1 MTDSHYSPHESPS
14 DSRPPPLI
22 TARPVIIPAGPP
34 PPRFGDAGPP
44 GRAATEL
51 LILLAAFLPAQAVSA
66 LLLHSA
72 GVRDMRWVNVLGS
85 VVVGAILLLA
95 VGLILLRAGRPPR
108 TIGFR
113 SDFLLVDA
121 ALGVAM
127 TLLVLCAFTAVA
139 VFLAILAPQL
149 YARLEQTPKAIQ
161 AAFPRMRPAWL
172 LLLSAWVA
180 VFEETLFRGFLLTR
194 IHAIVRSWPPSVL
207 LGAAAFALPHFYEG
221 SVAMAMIFLLG
232 TVMGIVFV
240 WRKSLVPVIVLH
252 FVFNSIELM
261 ALYISSPEWT

>member
-1 MTDSHYSPHESPS
+1 MTDSDFSPHESPPE
-14 DSRPPPLI
+14 SRPPPLI
-22 TARPVIIPAGPP
+22 MARPVAIPVAPS
-34 PPRFGDAGPP
+34 PPRFGDAGSPR
-44 GRAATEL
+44 RAGTEL
-51 LILLAAFLPAQAVSA
+51 LILLGVFFVAQVVSA
-66 LLLHSA
+66 LLLHSV

-85 VVVGAILLLA
+85 VVVGTILLLA
-95 VGLILLRAGRPPR
+95 VGLILLLAGRPLR

-121 ALGVAM
+121 ALGVGL
-127 TLLVLCAFTAVA
+127 TFLVLCAFTAVA
-139 VFLAILAPQL
+139 VLLAIFAPGL
-149 YARLEQTPKAIQ
+149 YTRLEETPRAIQ
-161 AAFPRMRPAWL
+161 AAFPRMRPLWF

-194 IHAIVRSWPPSVL
+194 IHAIVRAWPPSVL
-207 LGAAAFALPHFYEG
+207 LGAAVFAVPHFYEG

-261 ALYISSPEWT
+261 ALYISSPEWR